1 MGDTRGMGTE
11 GCLPMCACMQEM
23 VSTCSQNNMGA
34 ASGFISKEHS
44 MVIVGVDECRH
55 QGRKGLLR

>member
-1 MGDTRGMGTE
+1 MGTE